1 MIAGI
6 GLPYAYDHFEKEE
19 SPGSPPFICFL
30 YPESENVFADSRV
43 YQKVKT
49 LRIELYTDNKEP
61 DMETAVEDALDEAG
75 LCYDSSEEYIE
86 SEKMYMV
93 TWETTVIITKNE
105 EVPEDEH
112 FGKE

>member
-19 SPGSPPFICFL
+19 SPGNPPFICFL